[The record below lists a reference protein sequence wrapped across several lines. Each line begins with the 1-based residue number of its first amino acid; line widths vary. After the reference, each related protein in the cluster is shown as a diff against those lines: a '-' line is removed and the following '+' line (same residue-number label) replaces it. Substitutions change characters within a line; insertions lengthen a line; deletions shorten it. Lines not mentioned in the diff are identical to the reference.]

1 MISHTDVTGALGWG
15 IRKYAWLIVLFVVA
29 LGVVVPAAL
38 NRAPDQFEA
47 KALVGPVKAP
57 RLPNL
62 DVLPRLGAEVFSTV
76 PDAEEVKATAGL

>member
-38 NRAPDQFEA
+38 NRAP
-47 KALVGPVKAP
+47 
-57 RLPNL
+57 
-62 DVLPRLGAEVFSTV
+62 
-76 PDAEEVKATAGL
+76 